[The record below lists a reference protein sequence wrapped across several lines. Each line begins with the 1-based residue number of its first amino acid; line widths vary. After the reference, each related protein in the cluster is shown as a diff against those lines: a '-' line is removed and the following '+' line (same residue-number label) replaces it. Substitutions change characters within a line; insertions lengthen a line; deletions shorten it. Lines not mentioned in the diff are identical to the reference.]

1 MASAQCNSSNSI
13 LSLKETPFGRR
24 NNEDK
29 LATIQLGPPRPNIT
43 IKQVATKKGKSYT
56 RGFLKNWYQR
66 KSWLAGC
73 EVANA
78 VFCYP
83 CLLFHPE
90 GSMTDSTAWTT
101 TGVKDMHH
109 LSEKVKKH
117 EQAKLH
123 IDSCLK
129 FCGFGRVNIATQL
142 DEGYRLAVRRHN
154 DEVNKNRHI
163 LNRLIQCVKF
173 CGVFD
178 LALRGKDETEGST
191 NPGIFLGLVDLVAQ
205 LDEVFD
211 EHLKNATVFKGTSK
225 TVQNELLECPGS
237 HELQPPGGFL

>member
-1 MASAQCNSSNSI
+1 MASAQCSSNSI
-13 LSLKETPFGRR
+13 LSLKEHPFGRR

-90 GSMTDSTAWTT
+90 GSMATT

-163 LNRLIQCVKF
+163 LHRLIQCVKF
-173 CGVFD
+173 CGVFELD
-178 LALRGKDETEGST
+178 IRLKDETDVST
-191 NPGIFLGLVDLVAQ
+191 NPGISLELVDLVAQ
-205 LDEVFD
+205 SDEVFD
-211 EHLKNATVFKGTSK
+211 EYLHEYRNSMGTSK
-225 TVQNELLECPGS
+225 
-237 HELQPPGGFL
+237 

>member
-1 MASAQCNSSNSI
+1 M
-13 LSLKETPFGRR
+13 
-24 NNEDK
+24 
-29 LATIQLGPPRPNIT
+29 
-43 IKQVATKKGKSYT
+43 
-56 RGFLKNWYQR
+56 
-66 KSWLAGC
+66 
-73 EVANA
+73 
-78 VFCYP
+78 
-83 CLLFHPE
+83 
-90 GSMTDSTAWTT
+90 
-101 TGVKDMHH
+101 
-109 LSEKVKKH
+109 
-117 EQAKLH
+117 
-123 IDSCLK
+123 
-129 FCGFGRVNIATQL
+129 NIATQL

-225 TVQNELLECPGS
+225 TVQNELLECMLAVVRERTVANPHNYS
-237 HELQPPGGFL
+237 HDNS